1 MKMIMKKFFF
11 LLQTLS
17 FVWIASAQKTE
28 GFQVSGSITGLANGT
43 VVNLIHTETKAILA
57 TDSVKDYKFQLK
69 GVVTEPEIYLLV
81 IGKEK
86 PLYLFLENSPITVT
100 GKQDDLANI
109 SVKGSSVHRDFEAF
123 KNIFNPLVAQTN
135 EIANTI
141 NSLPQGM
148 KRDSLINVYNA
159 MQPQVQTAIDTY
171 LDVHRGSFIAPFMLS
186 VTAQFY
192 DDPVL
197 LSKRFERVDEKV
209 RLSQSGQQLKKY
221 IDYNKIGA
229 IGTTAVDFTQ
239 PDTSG
244 VDVSLSSFKGKY
256 VLVDFWASWC
266 GPCRV
271 ENPNVVANY
280 QRFKDKDFTVLG
292 VSLDRPGQ
300 KNAWIQAIKKDNLTW
315 THVSD
320 LKFWQNEAALL
331 YRVSSIPY
339 NFLVDPNGTII
350 AKNLRGPELESK
362 LCELLGCN

>member
-1 MKMIMKKFFF
+1 MKKFIF
-11 LLQTLS
+11 LLHTLS
-17 FVWIASAQKTE
+17 IVWIASGQKTE
-28 GFQVSGSITGLANGT
+28 GFQVSGSIIGLTNGT
-43 VVNLIHTETKAILA
+43 VVNLMHTETKDILA

-86 PLYLFLENSPITVT
+86 PQYLFLENSPITVT
-100 GKQDDLANI
+100 GKKEDLANLSI
-109 SVKGSSVHRDFEAF
+109 KGSSVHQDFVAF
-123 KNIFNPLVAQTN
+123 KEVFNPLVAQVN
-135 EIANTI
+135 NVASTI
-141 NSLPQGM
+141 NSLPEGL
-148 KRDSLINVYNA
+148 KRDSLITVYNA
-159 MQPQVQTAIDTY
+159 LQPQIQTAIDAY
-171 LDVHRGSFIAPFMLS
+171 LDIHRGSFVAPFMLS
-186 VTAQFY
+186 VTSQFY

-197 LSKRFERVDEKV
+197 LEKRFERVDEKV
-209 RLSQSGQQLKKY
+209 RLSQTGQQLKKY

-244 VDVSLSSFKGKY
+244 VGVSLSSFKGKY

-266 GPCRV
+266 GPCRM

-280 QRFKDKDFTVLG
+280 QRFKDKKFTVFG

-320 LKFWQNEAALL
+320 LKFWENEAALL

-339 NFLVDPNGTII
+339 NFLVDPNGIII